1 MTTARKAGTG
11 GESSPGPGRA
21 DAGLPIVRKG
31 AALPGLSQPS
41 RALLVAAG
49 ISGACEQQ
57 EAAPEVARYALTKQ
71 KGPPPK
77 ERPPDKHHG
86 LSVQT
91 GIS

>member
-21 DAGLPIVRKG
+21 DAGIRIVRKG

-49 ISGACEQQ
+49 ISGACES
-57 EAAPEVARYALTKQ
+57 RR
-71 KGPPPK
+71 PPPK

>member
-11 GESSPGPGRA
+11 GESSLRPGEA

-31 AALPGLSQPS
+31 AMLPGLSQPS

-49 ISGACEQQ
+49 ISG
-57 EAAPEVARYALTKQ
+57 PVNSRR
-71 KGPPPK
+71 PPPK

>member
-57 EAAPEVARYALTKQ
+57 EAAPEGAAFSNR
-71 KGPPPK
+71 G
-77 ERPPDKHHG
+77 
-86 LSVQT
+86 
-91 GIS
+91 